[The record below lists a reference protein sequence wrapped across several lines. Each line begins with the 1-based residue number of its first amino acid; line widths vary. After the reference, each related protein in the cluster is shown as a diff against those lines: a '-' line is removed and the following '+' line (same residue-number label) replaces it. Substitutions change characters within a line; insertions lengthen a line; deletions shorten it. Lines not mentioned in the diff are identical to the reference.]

1 MPYLEFQDQRR
12 ALGPGVL
19 IIGSGTEAGWR
30 IVDHDL
36 APLHALV
43 TMEREGHALLVAGD
57 PEAPVFVNGSE
68 LQENRVVLSYGDR
81 IRLGRAEFT
90 YVQTA
95 RKASPEERYLRDTR
109 RGRVFRLS
117 GTTRI
122 GRDPRCPVLIQEPDV
137 SRVHAELTFENGRY
151 YLAPVGSAYVLVNHL
166 RIHGATELREGDEI
180 SIGRT
185 VLTFSAETGPYRA
198 TAAPADVPQHAVV
211 DKRAAKMQ
219 TMYMGAVE
227 ARENIRRREH
237 RRVVAIVAVV
247 VVVFT
252 LIWLGVLRF

>member
-19 IIGSGTEAGWR
+19 TIGSGTEAGWR

-36 APLHALV
+36 APLHALI
-43 TMEREGHALLVAGD
+43 TLEREGHALLVAGD
-57 PEAPVFVNGSE
+57 PDAPVLLNGDE
-68 LQENRVVLSYGDR
+68 LENARAVLSYGDR

-109 RGRVFRLS
+109 RGRVFRLA

-137 SRVHAELTFENGRY
+137 SRVHAEIVFENGRY
-151 YLAPVGSAYVLVNHL
+151 YLSPEGAAYVQVNHL

-185 VLTFSAETGPYRA
+185 ILTFSAETGPYRA
-198 TAAPADVPQHAVV
+198 TTAPADAQHAVV

-252 LIWLGVLRF
+252 LIWLGILRF

>member
-12 ALGPGVL
+12 PLGPGVL

-43 TMEREGHALLVAGD
+43 TMEREGHALLLAGD
-57 PEAPVFVNGSE
+57 PDAAVYINDAE
-68 LQENRVVLSYGDR
+68 LQDTRAVLSFGDR

-95 RKASPEERYLRDTR
+95 RKANPEERYLRDTR
-109 RGRVFRLS
+109 RGRVFGLS

-151 YLAPVGSAYVLVNHL
+151 YLSPVGAAYVLVNHM

-185 VLTFSAETGPYRA
+185 ILTFSAETGPYR
-198 TAAPADVPQHAVV
+198 TTSAPADAQRPGV

-252 LIWLGVLRF
+252 LIWLGILRF